1 MTTSNWNKFR
11 LLMWKNWLL
20 QWRHKVQTIV
30 EILVPVLFSALL
42 VLIRSLVDP
51 KEMEQKTYEPV
62 SIKTLEPLQ

>member
-1 MTTSNWNKFR
+1 
-11 LLMWKNWLL
+11 MWKNWLL